1 MWTCSLSRMAARDH
15 HTPTRAQ
22 TLIYVPRFHF
32 HQQLSTAN
40 PWQQTGCRTGGWSTL
55 ISLRPVSPPLPSPL
69 QDSSRLQLQEEM
81 VAGLTKERKKEKCP
95 IDWHLVRCASF
106 PLDLLSE
113 VQQPA
118 AFRPG
123 SRPRNLSSKWLSQS
137 WFPFSEPF

>member
-81 VAGLTKERKKEKCP
+81 VAGLTKERKKNARSIGILSDVPLFHSTSCLKCNNQLRSV
-95 IDWHLVRCASF
+95 LVPVLGTFLAS
-106 PLDLLSE
+106 
-113 VQQPA
+113 
-118 AFRPG
+118 G
-123 SRPRNLSSKWLSQS
+123 
-137 WFPFSEPF
+137 